1 MCRRWRLLLA
11 VLVVLSPCVWASEDV
26 EPSKL
31 PMAVKKGIQNRFPKA
46 KQVSATKDV
55 VKKET
60 VYSVELKD
68 GVQEISVTITAAGTI
83 EEFSKTIAVEKLPDA
98 ARKAVSSHFPNAK
111 IETVHEVSSVTD
123 GRESVDEYE
132 VHLKTKDKIEVT
144 VSPSGE
150 IEAIVRVITADKLP
164 EVVRKTLNKQFPAAK
179 ISEIKEV
186 SSLTN
191 RKEVVTEYD
200 VTLKSKAKGEIEV
213 ELSPDGKLI
222 EDN

>member
-1 MCRRWRLLLA
+1 MRRRWLSLLA
-11 VLVVLSPCVWASEDV
+11 LLAVLSPCVRASDDV
-26 EPSKL
+26 DPSKL

-55 VKKET
+55 VKNET

-68 GVQEISVTITAAGTI
+68 SGQEISVTITAAGTI
-83 EEFSKTIAVEKLPDA
+83 EAFSKTISVEKLPDA
-98 ARKAVSSHFPNAK
+98 ARKAINSQFPNAK
-111 IETVHEVSSVTD
+111 IETVQEVSSVND
-123 GRESVDEYE
+123 GKVSVDEYE

-164 EVVRKTLNKQFPAAK
+164 EAVRKTLNKQFPAAK

-186 SSLTN
+186 SSLTDG
-191 RKEVVTEYD
+191 KEVVTEYD
-200 VTLKSKAKGEIEV
+200 VTLKSKAKGEIDV